1 MRYLKFMVQYYHER
15 VFDMKK
21 HYNLKHI
28 YLIEFAIIVTHIL
41 LGMAIMYNDDQLA
54 IQRGRHLL
62 YQKNTTSELTVKS
75 DKHKLATKLVGRSSS
90 NQEVDQECDKMFQN

>member
-1 MRYLKFMVQYYHER
+1 MVQYYHER

-62 YQKNTTSELTVKS
+62 YQHNKADEVKV
-75 DKHKLATKLVGRSSS
+75 KINKQKLAPNLVL
-90 NQEVDQECDKMFQN
+90 K